1 MSTDA
6 VKHDIKVIAGPTASG
21 KSGYAL
27 KLAQEINGVV
37 INADSM
43 QVYKDLPILT
53 AQPSMEEQSICPHEL
68 YSVLDGS
75 ERFNAQLWVEMAK
88 VEIEKC
94 IEQGKTPMLVG
105 GTGFYLK
112 ALMEGLSPMPDVPT
126 EVRHFTE
133 KLQEMT
139 GNPAFYELVKG
150 RDPEIA
156 EKLDPYNTQ
165 RLVHAWGVM
174 EATCKPLSYWQSLP
188 KKAPPSSWEFDVTVL
203 LPDREKLYQNIE
215 KRFDI
220 MLEDNVMDE
229 VVALY
234 ERVKKGEVP
243 EDATIIVAHGY
254 RALRDYYLK
263 EKTLEE
269 ARKIGIMDTRHYA
282 KRQFTWFKNQVKQ
295 EGNVKSVTYMDI

>member
-1 MSTDA
+1 MNI
-6 VKHDIKVIAGPTASG
+6 DIKVIAGPTASG

-27 KLAQEINGVV
+27 ELAQTCNGVV
-37 INADSM
+37 INSDSM

-53 AQPSMEEQSICPHEL
+53 AQPSLEEQSICPHRL

-75 ERFNAQLWVEMAK
+75 ERFNAQRWVEMAK
-88 VEIEKC
+88 SEINKC
-94 IEQGKTPMLVG
+94 IEQGQTPMLVG

-112 ALMEGLSPMPDVPT
+112 ALMEGLSPMPDVPM

-133 KLQEMT
+133 KLQVMT
-139 GNPAFYELVKG
+139 GNPAFYELVKA

-174 EATCKPLSYWQSLP
+174 EATGKPLSYWQSLP
-188 KKAPPSSWEFDVTVL
+188 KKAPPKSWEFDVTVL
-203 LPDREKLYQNIE
+203 LPEREKLYQNIE

-220 MLEDNVMDE
+220 MLQGDVMDE
-229 VVALY
+229 VTALY
-234 ERVKKGEVP
+234 DRVKKGEVP

-263 EKTLEE
+263 EKTIEE
-269 ARKIGIMDTRHYA
+269 ARDIGIIDTRHYA
-282 KRQFTWFKNQVKQ
+282 KRQFTWFRNQIKE
-295 EGNVKSVTYMDI
+295 EGNVKSVTYTDI